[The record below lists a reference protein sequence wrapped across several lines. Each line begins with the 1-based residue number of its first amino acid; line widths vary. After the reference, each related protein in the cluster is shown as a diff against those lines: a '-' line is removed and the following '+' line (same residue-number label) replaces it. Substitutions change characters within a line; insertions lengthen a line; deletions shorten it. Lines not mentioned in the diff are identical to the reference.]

1 MKECTWK
8 ERIELGALRDSFD
21 VDELAHIR
29 ACSHC
34 GDLAGMIRLLR
45 AEGRSA
51 ERLAVERVPSA
62 RAILAEARPLPA
74 RGDLRKVLWP
84 IVWLERAAVVL
95 GFLLTIGAGW
105 WLVER
110 ARDSSAF
117 DMLRSIGESNVS
129 GTLTDLASASM
140 LVVVVTVLAVA
151 SYGLLGLAGTTTQG
165 K

>member
-1 MKECTWK
+1 VTECTWT

-29 ACSHC
+29 ACPHC
-34 GDLAGMIRLLR
+34 GNLAGMIRLLR

-62 RAILAEARPLPA
+62 RAILAEARPLLA
-74 RGDLRKVLWP
+74 HTELRKVLWP
-84 IVWLERAAVVL
+84 IVWLERAAVAL

-110 ARDSSAF
+110 VWDSSPF
-117 DMLRSIGESNVS
+117 DMFRSIGESDVS
-129 GTLTDLASASM
+129 GTLTDLASAST
-140 LVVVVTVLAVA
+140 LAVAVSLLAVA
-151 SYGLLGLAGTTTQG
+151 SYGLLVLTGTTTQR

>member
-8 ERIELGALRDSFD
+8 ERIESAARRDSFD
-21 VDELAHIR
+21 VDELAHIQ

-62 RAILAEARPLPA
+62 QAILAEARPLLA
-74 RGDLRKVLWP
+74 RADLRKILWP
-84 IVWLERAAVVL
+84 IVWLERAAVAL
-95 GFLLTIGAGW
+95 GCLLTIGAGW
-105 WLVER
+105 WLVGR

-117 DMLRSIGESNVS
+117 DMLRSIGASDVS
-129 GTLTDLASASM
+129 GTPADLASVLM
-140 LVVVVTVLAVA
+140 LVAAVTVLTVA
-151 SYGLLGLAGTTTQG
+151 FYGLVGLAGTATQN

>member
-8 ERIELGALRDSFD
+8 ERIESAAQRDSFD

-34 GDLAGMIRLLR
+34 GNLAGMIRLLQ

-62 RAILAEARPLPA
+62 RAILAEARPLLA
-74 RGDLRKVLWP
+74 RADLRKVLWP
-84 IVWLERAAVVL
+84 IVWLERAAAVL
-95 GFLLTIGAGW
+95 GSLATIGAVW
-105 WLVER
+105 WLVEG
-110 ARDSSAF
+110 AGDSSAF
-117 DMLRSIGESNVS
+117 DMLRSIGESDAP
-129 GTLTDLASASM
+129 GAASVAM
-140 LVVVVTVLAVA
+140 LVAAVTVLTVA
-151 SYGLLGLAGTTTQG
+151 SYGLAGLAGTTTQG

>member
-8 ERIELGALRDSFD
+8 ERIESAAGRDSLD
-21 VDELAHIR
+21 LDELAHIR

-62 RAILAEARPLPA
+62 QAILAEARPLLA
-74 RGDLRKVLWP
+74 RADLRKILWP
-84 IVWLERAAVVL
+84 IVWLERAAIVSGSL
-95 GFLLTIGAGW
+95 AAIGVGW
-105 WLVER
+105 WLWER
-110 ARDSSAF
+110 VGITSAV
-117 DMLRSIGESNVS
+117 DMLRSIGASDVS
-129 GTLTDLASASM
+129 GTPVDLASVLM
-140 LVVVVTVLAVA
+140 LVGTVTVLTVA
-151 SYGLLGLAGTTTQG
+151 FYGLVGLTGTTTQG